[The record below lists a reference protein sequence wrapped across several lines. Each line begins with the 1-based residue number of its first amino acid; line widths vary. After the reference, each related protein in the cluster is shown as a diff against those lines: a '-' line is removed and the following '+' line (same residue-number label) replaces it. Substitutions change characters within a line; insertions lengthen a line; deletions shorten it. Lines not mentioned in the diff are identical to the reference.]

1 MYVIVWEYEVGPEH
15 AAAFEALY
23 GADGDWARLFRWAEG
38 YVETRLYRDTARP
51 MLYLT
56 IDRWLSRAAYEAF
69 AQTAGPSLR
78 RAGSPGRRAD
88 RARAPPRLLRRLS
101 ARRLPTGACRHFRR
115 ALAPS

>member
-1 MYVIVWEYEVGPEH
+1 MIVWEYEVGPEH

-23 GADGDWARLFRWAEG
+23 GADGDWARLFRRAEG

-69 AQTAGPSLR
+69 ARAAGPAYAALDR
-78 RAGSPGRRAD
+78 RGDALTVREH
-88 RARAPPRLLRRLS
+88 RL
-101 ARRLPTGACRHFRR
+101 GAFDG
-115 ALAPS
+115 